1 MWASDRG
8 NIQIVDLL
16 LNKGANPNI
25 TSKVAMSRGEWGSTL
40 AAAILSMYV
49 VYRIV
54 FIDDCKS

>member
-8 NIQIVDLL
+8 NIHIVDLL

-25 TSKVAMSRGEWGSTL
+25 TSKVCLEGAVNFNRGCSNPR
-40 AAAILSMYV
+40 IYV
-49 VYRIV
+49 VYGMV